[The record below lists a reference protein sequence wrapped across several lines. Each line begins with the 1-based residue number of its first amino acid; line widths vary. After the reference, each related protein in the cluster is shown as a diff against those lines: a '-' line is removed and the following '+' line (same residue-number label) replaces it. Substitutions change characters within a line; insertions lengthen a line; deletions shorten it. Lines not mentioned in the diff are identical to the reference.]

1 MTAYQ
6 KRLSVPNLYP
16 INKKSNKWVVKS
28 NPGPHSYEKSVPL
41 LILLREYLRRVDTKK
56 EAKYVLEN
64 GLVLV
69 DGRVRKAYRF
79 PIGLFDVITL
89 VPEKVSYRVLLTSK
103 GNLTLKQV
111 EDANV
116 KLCRINTKQKVK
128 GGAIQIGLH
137 DGTTLQVSEDYKTKD
152 SLLLSIPDKKIL
164 KHLRYEE
171 GSLVMITDGKQ
182 VGRIG
187 KIKQIEIKEG
197 SSPNIVTIESQNGTF
212 DTTDDYV
219 FVIGEDKPELG
230 GLI

>member
-1 MTAYQ
+1 
-6 KRLSVPNLYP
+6 
-16 INKKSNKWVVKS
+16 
-28 NPGPHSYEKSVPL
+28 
-41 LILLREYLRRVDTKK
+41 
-56 EAKYVLEN
+56 
-64 GLVLV
+64 
-69 DGRVRKAYRF
+69 
-79 PIGLFDVITL
+79 
-89 VPEKVSYRVLLTSK
+89 
-103 GNLTLKQV
+103 
-111 EDANV
+111 
-116 KLCRINTKQKVK
+116 
-128 GGAIQIGLH
+128 
-137 DGTTLQVSEDYKTKD
+137 
-152 SLLLSIPDKKIL
+152 L